1 MRLAINI
8 PQIDT
13 FSDEELYAFCR
24 ANPEL
29 RIERNEKGQIV
40 IMPPTGIETSFRN
53 SDLLTEINIWN
64 RQYRLGR
71 VSDSNGGYT
80 LPDSSMRAPDVAWI
94 SNERLATVLPSDLKK
109 FAHVC
114 PDFVIELMSES
125 DELEDL
131 QEKMKKWIING
142 TRLGWLIDP
151 KSRQSY
157 IYRAEVG
164 KVSPEIISFS
174 GILSGENVLPE
185 LEITLAHIF

>member
-8 PQIDT
+8 PKIDT
-13 FSDEELYAFCR
+13 FSDEEFYSFCR

-29 RIERNEKGQIV
+29 RIERNELGQIV

-53 SDLLTEINIWN
+53 SDLNFRLYSWN
-64 RQYRLGR
+64 LKSGLGR

-94 SNERLATVLPSDLKK
+94 SNERLATIPASELKR

-131 QEKMKKWIING
+131 QEKMKKWIGNG
-142 TRLGWLIDP
+142 TRLAWLIDP
-151 KSRQSY
+151 KKR
-157 IYRAEVG
+157 ETHVFFEG
-164 KVSPEIISFS
+164 KESEMVKFKDT
-174 GILSGENVLPE
+174 LSGHDVLPGLE
-185 LEITLAHIF
+185 LILDSIL

>member
-8 PQIDT
+8 PQIDV
-13 FSDEELYAFCR
+13 FSDEELYTFCR

-29 RIERNEKGQIV
+29 RIERDEKGQII

-64 RQYRLGR
+64 RKTRLGR

-94 SNERLATVLPSDLKK
+94 SNEQISSVPLSDLKK

-114 PDFVIELMSES
+114 PEFVIELMSES
-125 DELEDL
+125 DELSDL
-131 QEKMKKWIING
+131 KEKMITWIDNG
-142 TRLGWLIDP
+142 VLLGWLIEP
-151 KSRQSY
+151 RKKQTY
-157 IYRAEVG
+157 IYRSKSEIDYEVVPFDQ
-164 KVSPEIISFS
+164 K
-174 GILSGENVLPE
+174 LSGEEILPG
-185 LEITLAHIF
+185 LEVKLSDIF

>member
-13 FSDEELYAFCR
+13 FSDDELYMFCR

-53 SDLLTEINIWN
+53 SDLVTEINIWN
-64 RQYRLGR
+64 RKTRLGR

-80 LPDSSMRAPDVAWI
+80 LPDSSMRAPDVAWV
-94 SNERLATVLPSDLKK
+94 SNERLSTVSSLDLKK

-125 DELEDL
+125 DELADL
-131 QEKMKKWIING
+131 KEKMNKWLLNG
-142 TRLGWLIDP
+142 VLLGWLIVP
-151 KSRQSY
+151 KSKQTY
-157 IYRAEVG
+157 IYRFSQGEDF
-164 KVSPEIISFS
+164 EIIPFS
-174 GILSGENVLPE
+174 EILSGEEVLPG
-185 LEITLAHIF
+185 LEVRLTDIF

>member
-40 IMPPTGIETSFRN
+40 VMPPTGIETSFRN
-53 SDLLTEINIWN
+53 SDLVTEINIWN
-64 RQYRLGR
+64 RVNRLGR

-94 SNERLATVLPSDLKK
+94 SNERLATISSNELKK

-125 DELEDL
+125 DELEDME
-131 QEKMKKWIING
+131 QKMEKWLANG
-142 TRLGWLIDP
+142 VRLGWLINP
-151 KSRQSY
+151 KSKQTF
-157 IYRAEVG
+157 IYRAAL
-164 KVSPEIISFS
+164 IINNEARLFS
-174 GILSGENVLPE
+174 ETLSGEDVLPG
-185 LEITLAHIF
+185 LEIRLSDIF

>member
-13 FSDEELYAFCR
+13 FSDDELYMFCR

-53 SDLLTEINIWN
+53 SDLVTEINIWN
-64 RQYRLGR
+64 RKTRLGK
-71 VSDSNGGYT
+71 VSDFNGGYT

-94 SNERLATVLPSDLKK
+94 SNERLATVPSSDLKK

-125 DELEDL
+125 DELTDL
-131 QEKMKKWIING
+131 KEKMNKWLLNG
-142 TRLGWLIDP
+142 VRLGWLIDP
-151 KSRQSY
+151 KRKQTY
-157 IYRAEVG
+157 IYRFAHDENDEV
-164 KVSPEIISFS
+164 VSFS
-174 GILSGENVLPE
+174 EILSGEEVLPG
-185 LEITLAHIF
+185 LEVRITDIF

>member
-53 SDLLTEINIWN
+53 SDLNFKIYSWN
-64 RQYRLGR
+64 LKSRLGR

-94 SNERLATVLPSDLKK
+94 SNERLATIPLADLKK

-131 QEKMKKWIING
+131 KEKMNKWLING
-142 TRLGWLIDP
+142 VLLGWLIDP
-151 KSRQSY
+151 KRRQTY
-157 IYRAEVG
+157 IYRSGQE
-164 KVSPEIISFS
+164 SISEILAFS
-174 GILSGENVLPE
+174 ASLSGENILPGLE
-185 LEITLAHIF
+185 LRLTDIF

>member
-13 FSDEELYAFCR
+13 FSDDELYMFCR

-53 SDLLTEINIWN
+53 SDLVTEINIWN
-64 RQYRLGR
+64 RKTRLGR

-94 SNERLATVLPSDLKK
+94 SNERLSTVSSLDLKK

-125 DELEDL
+125 DELTDL
-131 QEKMKKWIING
+131 KEKMNKWLLNG
-142 TRLGWLIDP
+142 VLLGWLIVP
-151 KSRQSY
+151 KSKQTY
-157 IYRAEVG
+157 IYRFTQGEDF
-164 KVSPEIISFS
+164 EIIPFS
-174 GILSGENVLPE
+174 EILSGEEVLPG
-185 LEITLAHIF
+185 LEVRLTDIF

>member
-8 PQIDT
+8 PKIDT
-13 FSDEELYAFCR
+13 FSDEEFYSFCR

-29 RIERNEKGQIV
+29 RIERNELGQIV

-53 SDLLTEINIWN
+53 SDLVTEISIWN
-64 RQYRLGR
+64 RKSRLGK

-94 SNERLATVLPSDLKK
+94 SNERLATIPASDLKK

-131 QEKMKKWIING
+131 QAKMEKWIENG
-142 TRLGWLIDP
+142 VRLGWLIDP
-151 KSRQSY
+151 KKRQTY
-157 IYRAEVG
+157 VFFETG
-164 KVSPEIISFS
+164 KSDTIAFKDA
-174 GILSGENVLPE
+174 LSGYDVLPGLE
-185 LEITLAHIF
+185 LTMETIL

>member
-8 PQIDT
+8 PQIDV
-13 FSDEELYAFCR
+13 FSDEELYTFCR

-29 RIERNEKGQIV
+29 RIERNEKGQII

-64 RQYRLGR
+64 RKTRLGR

-94 SNERLATVLPSDLKK
+94 SNEQISSVPLSDLKK

-114 PDFVIELMSES
+114 PEFVIELMSES
-125 DELEDL
+125 DELSDL
-131 QEKMKKWIING
+131 KDKMVKWIDNG
-142 TRLGWLIDP
+142 VLLGWLIEP
-151 KSRQSY
+151 RKKQTY
-157 IYRAEVG
+157 IYRAKREVDYEVVPFDE
-164 KVSPEIISFS
+164 K
-174 GILSGENVLPE
+174 LSGEEILPG
-185 LEITLAHIF
+185 LEVKLSDIF

>member
-8 PQIDT
+8 PQIDV
-13 FSDEELYAFCR
+13 FSDEELYTFCR

-29 RIERNEKGQIV
+29 RIERNEKGQII

-64 RQYRLGR
+64 RKTRLGK

-94 SNERLATVLPSDLKK
+94 SNEQLSSVPLSDLKK

-114 PDFVIELMSES
+114 PEFVIELMSES
-125 DELEDL
+125 DELSDL
-131 QEKMKKWIING
+131 KDKMIKWIDNG
-142 TRLGWLIDP
+142 VLLGWLIEP
-151 KSRQSY
+151 KKKQTY
-157 IYRAEVG
+157 VYRASNGIDYEVIPFSEKLHG
-164 KVSPEIISFS
+164 EEILP
-174 GILSGENVLPE
+174 GLELRLSD
-185 LEITLAHIF
+185 IF

>member
-53 SDLLTEINIWN
+53 SDLNFKVYAWNLTS
-64 RQYRLGR
+64 RLGR

-80 LPDSSMRAPDVAWI
+80 LSDSSMRAPDVAWI
-94 SNERLATVLPSDLKK
+94 SNERLATISSSDLKR

-125 DELEDL
+125 DELEDME
-131 QEKMKKWIING
+131 QKMEKWLANG
-142 TRLGWLIDP
+142 VRLGWLIDP
-151 KSRQSY
+151 KKKITY
-157 IYRAEVG
+157 IFIPGQDQEA
-164 KVSPEIISFS
+164 KAFS
-174 GILSGENVLPE
+174 ESLSGGDVLPG
-185 LEITLAHIF
+185 LEVKLSDIF

>member
-13 FSDEELYAFCR
+13 FSDDELYMFCR

-53 SDLLTEINIWN
+53 SDLVTEINIWN
-64 RQYRLGR
+64 RKTRLGR

-80 LPDSSMRAPDVAWI
+80 LSDSSMRAPDVAWI
-94 SNERLATVLPSDLKK
+94 SNERLSTVSSSELKK

-125 DELEDL
+125 DELTDL
-131 QEKMKKWIING
+131 KEKMNKWLLNG
-142 TRLGWLIDP
+142 VRLGWLIDP
-151 KSRQSY
+151 KRGQTY
-157 IYRAEVG
+157 IYRAVKGEDVG
-164 KVSPEIISFS
+164 VILFS
-174 GILSGENVLPE
+174 EILSGEEVLPE
-185 LEITLAHIF
+185 LEIRLTNIF

>member
-53 SDLLTEINIWN
+53 TDLITEINIWN
-64 RQYRLGR
+64 RKSRLGR

-80 LPDSSMRAPDVAWI
+80 LPDSSMRAPDVAWV
-94 SNERLATVLPSDLKK
+94 SNERLATVSSSDLKK

-114 PDFVIELMSES
+114 PEFIIKLMSES
-125 DELEDL
+125 DELADL
-131 QEKMKKWIING
+131 QEKMNKWLANG
-142 TRLGWLIDP
+142 VLLGWLIDP
-151 KSRQSY
+151 KRRQTY
-157 IYRAEVG
+157 VYRLGHE
-164 KVSPEIISFS
+164 PELKYFS
-174 GILSGENVLPE
+174 DRLFGEDVLPD
-185 LEITLAHIF
+185 LEIKISLIF

>member
-1 MRLAINI
+1 MRRLAINI

-53 SDLLTEINIWN
+53 SDLVTEINIWN
-64 RQYRLGR
+64 RKSRLGK

-94 SNERLATVLPSDLKK
+94 SNERLAAIPSSDLKK

-131 QEKMKKWIING
+131 QAKMKKWIDNG
-142 TRLGWLIDP
+142 TLLGWLIDP
-151 KSRQSY
+151 KSKQTY
-157 IYRAEVG
+157 IYR
-164 KVSPEIISFS
+164 SPSDFETAIVSFS
-174 GILSGENVLPE
+174 DVLSGEDILPG
-185 LEITLAHIF
+185 LEVKLSDIF

>member
-8 PQIDT
+8 PKIDT
-13 FSDEELYAFCR
+13 FSEEEFYSFCR

-29 RIERNEKGQIV
+29 RIERNELGQLV

-64 RQYRLGR
+64 RRFRLGR

-80 LPDSSMRAPDVAWI
+80 LPDKSMRAPDVAWI
-94 SNERLATVLPSDLKK
+94 SNQRIETIPAWDLKK

-125 DELEDL
+125 DEPEDL
-131 QEKMKKWIING
+131 QAKMTKWIDNG
-142 TRLGWLIDP
+142 ARLAWLIDP
-151 KSRQSY
+151 RKRETHVFFESGGS
-157 IYRAEVG
+157 EV
-164 KVSPEIISFS
+164 VYFRET
-174 GILSGENVLPE
+174 LSGHDVLRGLE
-185 LEITLAHIF
+185 LILETII

>member
-13 FSDEELYAFCR
+13 FSDDELYMFCR

-53 SDLLTEINIWN
+53 SDLVTEINIWN
-64 RQYRLGR
+64 RKTRLGR

-94 SNERLATVLPSDLKK
+94 SNERLSTVSSLDLKK

-125 DELEDL
+125 DELADL
-131 QEKMKKWIING
+131 KEKMNKWLLNG
-142 TRLGWLIDP
+142 VLLGWLIVP
-151 KSRQSY
+151 KSKQTY
-157 IYRAEVG
+157 IYRFTQGEDF
-164 KVSPEIISFS
+164 EIIPFS
-174 GILSGENVLPE
+174 EILSGEEVLPG
-185 LEITLAHIF
+185 LEVRLTDIF

>member
-13 FSDEELYAFCR
+13 FSDDELFMFCR

-53 SDLLTEINIWN
+53 SDLNFKIYAWNI
-64 RQYRLGR
+64 QARLGR

-94 SNERLATVLPSDLKK
+94 SNERLATVPSSDLKK

-114 PDFVIELMSES
+114 PDFVIELMSET

-131 QEKMKKWIING
+131 KEKMNKWLVNG
-142 TRLGWLIDP
+142 VLLGWLIVP
-151 KSRQSY
+151 KSKQTY
-157 IYRAEVG
+157 IYRFTQSEDPEV
-164 KVSPEIISFS
+164 VSFS
-174 GILSGENVLPE
+174 ETLNGEEILPG
-185 LEITLAHIF
+185 LEVRLTDIFY